1 MRIVISLTSACLF
14 VFLAGFNLWSM
25 LTGQG
30 TSARSARFWTQAH
43 RVAGYLFIALF
54 AIFTYFMFLR
64 VKGWQDEFSPRL
76 LLHIS
81 LALSLAPLLLVKV
94 LVARYQKASRALLSV
109 LGISI
114 FTAAFTLV
122 ALNVAAHFLRVAAPG
137 KVPRGESAVFVVVVL
152 IMAAIALFG
161 RGLRSESMSSG
172 KTLSLDTGPAQNAS
186 TQRESLTLTLARVEP
201 QTHDAKTLRFLL
213 PPNATLAARPGQF
226 LTFQWTIDG
235 KLVPRS
241 YSISSSPTQAGYID
255 ITPKR
260 VANGRVSQFL
270 NDHAHPGLTVK
281 AQGPY
286 GRFCFDPARDK
297 RIVLIAGGSGITP
310 MMAILHYIDDL
321 CIPVDSTLV
330 YCVRTERDLIFR
342 TDLEALQARSRNFRY
357 VPVLSQPGSDWT
369 GWKGRLRSEIL
380 DREIQ
385 RTMESTFFL
394 CGPSAFMEHSHAL
407 LRDMAVDPSRIL
419 RESFGSAVSTDKT
432 SVLQPG
438 LLKLDF
444 ARSSVACTISPDKT
458 VLESSENNGVLI
470 PSGCRQGSC
479 GTCATRLLKGNVH
492 MEYAEALND
501 DLRAQGYILPC
512 VSRPLSDITLDA

>member
-25 LTGQG
+25 LTGHG
-30 TSARSARFWTQAH
+30 TTARSARFWTQAH

-470 PSGCRQGSC
+470 PSGCRRGSC